1 MKYSHGNELTAGTDN
16 TIITVPAGC
25 DLIVTYLYIKNKGS
39 GSKDIDATWNHSGSS
54 TEFIKGK
61 GLNAKETLTFGG
73 EAGAF
78 LVMKE
83 GDTLVLTPE
92 TNSEFVSILSFELL
106 PATPRLHF

>member
-1 MKYSHGNELTAGTDN
+1 MKYSHGDELTAGTDN

-25 DLIVTYLYIKNKGS
+25 DLIVTYLYIKNKGA

-54 TEFIKGK
+54 TEFMKGK
-61 GLNAKETLTFGG
+61 GLNAKEILTFGG

-92 TNSEFVSILSFELL
+92 ASSEFVSLLSFELL
-106 PATPRLHF
+106 PATPRLNF